1 MDNVISQDRK
11 HANNEVCTCIFRL
24 PYKDLPAAACVDGDV
39 GSVVGVVLVVSEGG
53 EGVGVP
59 TGEKD
64 SRDHHQTY
72 L

>member
-24 PYKDLPAAACVDGDV
+24 PYKDLPAAGCVDGDV
-39 GSVVGVVLVVSEGG
+39 GPVVGVVLVVSEGG

>member
-24 PYKDLPAAACVDGDV
+24 PYKDLPATEGDEDDV
-39 GSVVGVVLVVSEGG
+39 EPVVGVVLVVSEGG
-53 EGVGVP
+53 GGVGVP

-64 SRDHHQTY
+64 S
-72 L
+72 

>member
-11 HANNEVCTCIFRL
+11 HANNEVCTCVFHL
-24 PYKDLPAAACVDGDV
+24 PYKDLLAAAGGCVDEV

-59 TGEKD
+59 TGEKG
-64 SRDHHQTY
+64 S
-72 L
+72 